1 MSTTG
6 PAGRAATVSATCAI
20 MRDVV
25 SVEKS
30 GWLRSGQW
38 NATPRA
44 ASRRFRNSAFDDAG
58 DEAKPCR

>member
-30 GWLRSGQW
+30 GRLRSGQCSVM
-38 NATPRA
+38 PQA
-44 ASRRFRNSAFDDAG
+44 ASRSRNSAAFEEAGDDAN
-58 DEAKPCR
+58 PWR